1 MLAVFQRSVWARVG
15 VLILVGIA
23 LTAALM
29 PASDRQ
35 AWVLLLAKA
44 LGLFLPALLLGSAW
58 GWIKYSWSSWV
69 WATAIFAA
77 LTVVLLI
84 WNPSG
89 AAYF

>member
-15 VLILVGIA
+15 AVLLA
-23 LTAALM
+23 LLLITAMLM
-29 PASDRQ
+29 PASDRH
-35 AWVLLLAKA
+35 AWGMLLAKA
-44 LGLFLPALLLGSAW
+44 LGLFLPAIVLGAVW
-58 GWIKYSWSSWV
+58 GWLKYSRSSWV

-77 LTVVLLI
+77 LTVGLLI